1 MPRSNKKKT
10 FLKPLPKLLPAKAVP
25 SPNKEISRL
34 MSNERNLMITRAI
47 TSARNHG
54 MTLKPGSSNPGN
66 GDCAFEAVIQNN
78 NDRGCFLEE
87 KKQCQLAITEE
98 CGS

>member
-1 MPRSNKKKT
+1 
-10 FLKPLPKLLPAKAVP
+10 
-25 SPNKEISRL
+25 
-34 MSNERNLMITRAI
+34 MITRAI

-78 NDRGCFLEE
+78 NDRGCFLER
-87 KKQCQLAITEE
+87 KNNVDKLLQKNVGHRYGKQNR
-98 CGS
+98 